1 VQGTGSSSAGTSSVF
16 LTATI
21 GAGGGRLVYDVQTNC
36 SYASVLSLRIDGVK
50 VIELYGR
57 RLQLDNGYTDSYDLP
72 AGTHTFEWRYES
84 KIGTAQGLPYPPYHR
99 AWIDNVV
106 LINGAP

>member
-1 VQGTGSSSAGTSSVF
+1 
-16 LTATI
+16 
-21 GAGGGRLVYDVQTNC
+21 
-36 SYASVLSLRIDGVK
+36 VK